1 MFQVLTILLANIS
14 CQSLL
19 STPDTPT
26 CFRIPRILLILV
38 TLLQQTSLL
47 SPIHPS
53 LCGQSELLK
62 MLGLFFPPFWNPS
75 DVLHHL
81 QHKMITSLLL
91 KVLQGLASATLS
103 SLMFQH
109 FSLVILH
116 SRNIGLFVI
125 SEIYLCN
132 FALSLVFILAF
143 IKLRNVFTD
152 VMT

>member
-26 CFRIPRILLILV
+26 CFRIPRILLTLV
-38 TLLQQTSLL
+38 PYLQQASLL

-62 MLGLFFPPFWNPS
+62 ILGLFFPPFWNSS

-91 KVLQGLASATLS
+91 KVLQGLASPTLS
-103 SLMFQH
+103 SLKH
-109 FSLVILH
+109 FSLVVLH

-143 IKLRNVFTD
+143 IKFRNVFTD